1 MVIAMGSPS
10 ITFIAAATA
19 RNTSYALHKSPDDFW
34 IVLVVFSVA
43 IAITVGIWLGINQK

>member
-1 MVIAMGSPS
+1 MGSPS

-19 RNTSYALHKSPDDFW
+19 TNTSYALSRNPDDSW

-43 IAITVGIWLGINQK
+43 LAAVVGIWLGINRR